1 MYCKETCFFH
11 LPKFILTCQ
20 FSLLLMKCEGQ
31 ACICQV
37 FNSEWILFSPVQTK
51 HHAAKKMNSIFF
63 FILFKKAQ
71 MVVSIYNYVQEKNL
85 FGLHKQNSL
94 EVFSLQSD
102 FVRII
107 GAGLVFMWWKDNLI
121 VNNFPFYYL
130 SSQISPFSC
139 IFFLAP
145 S

>member
-51 HHAAKKMNSIFF
+51 HHAVKKMNSIFF
-63 FILFKKAQ
+63 CHFVQKSPNGGFNIQL
-71 MVVSIYNYVQEKNL
+71 QEKNL
-85 FGLHKQNSL
+85 FGLQKQTSL
-94 EVFSLQSD
+94 EVSSLQSN

-107 GAGLVFMWWKDNLI
+107 GAGLLFMWWKDNLI

-130 SSQISPFSC
+130 SSQISPFSS

>member
-1 MYCKETCFFH
+1 MFLSLAKIHFDMS
-11 LPKFILTCQ
+11 ILLAFNEMWRTSLHMPSFQFRMNLVFSSTNQTSCCQ
-20 FSLLLMKCEGQ
+20 ENE
-31 ACICQV
+31 
-37 FNSEWILFSPVQTK
+37 FNSFCHFVQKSPNGGFNIQ
-51 HHAAKKMNSIFF
+51 
-63 FILFKKAQ
+63 L
-71 MVVSIYNYVQEKNL
+71 QEKKL
-85 FGLHKQNSL
+85 FGLQKQTSL
-94 EVFSLQSD
+94 EVSSLQSN

-107 GAGLVFMWWKDNLI
+107 GAGLLFMWWKDNLI